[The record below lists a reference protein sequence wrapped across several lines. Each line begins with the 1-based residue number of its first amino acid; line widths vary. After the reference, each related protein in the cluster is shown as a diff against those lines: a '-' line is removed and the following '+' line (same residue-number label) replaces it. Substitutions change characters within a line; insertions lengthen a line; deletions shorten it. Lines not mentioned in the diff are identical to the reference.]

1 MKKIIT
7 ASVKEST
14 ADLLKK
20 LATESVPSLS
30 QSAIVDY
37 AIQTVDLTKF
47 KQEEN
52 SNGSKKESSS
62 KEKTGHTSSKEKK
75 VN

>member
-7 ASVKEST
+7 ANVKEST
-14 ADLLKK
+14 AELLKK

-52 SNGSKKESSS
+52 NERKETSSSETNRKKEARS
-62 KEKTGHTSSKEKK
+62 KERK